1 MAHVTVNGIELH
13 YERVGEGPP
22 LLLLHGLGSSA
33 RDWENQVSHFQGS
46 RELIVPDFSGHGRSD
61 KPDGPHSIESF
72 ASDIAGLV
80 DGLGIGPT
88 PVVGISLGGMV
99 GFQLVADRPDLV
111 ARLIAV
117 NALPAFEMTRISQR
131 LQVAIR
137 KIITKRLSMK
147 KIGDVLSKRLF
158 TDPDMDELRAKM
170 VERWAENDKAA
181 YESTFQAILVWPGV
195 MGAMAETDVP
205 ITVISSDLDYVA
217 PDDKQPYIDAMP
229 TAEMIV
235 IENAHHAVPME
246 RPDRFNAAL
255 EAALT

>member
-13 YERVGEGPP
+13 YDRVGEGPP

-33 RDWENQVSHFQGS
+33 RDWENQVSHFRDS
-46 RELIVPDFSGHGRSD
+46 RELIVPDFRGHGRSA
-61 KPDGPHSIESF
+61 KPDGPYSIAGF
-72 ASDIAGLV
+72 TSDIAGLV
-80 DGLGIGPT
+80 DELGIGPA

-111 ARLIAV
+111 DRLIAV

-131 LQVAIR
+131 IQVAIR
-137 KIITKRLSMK
+137 KIITKRLSME

-158 TDPDMDELRAKM
+158 TDPDMDEQRAKM
-170 VERWAENDKAA
+170 VVRWAENDKAA
-181 YESTFQAILVWPGV
+181 YESTFQAILGWPGV
-195 MGAMAETDVP
+195 MGAMAETEVP
-205 ITVISSDLDYVA
+205 VTVISSDLDYLA

-229 TAEMIV
+229 TADVIV

-255 EAALT
+255 EAALA

>member
-13 YERVGEGPP
+13 YDRVGDGPP

-33 RDWENQVSHFQGS
+33 RDWENQVSHFKGS
-46 RELIVPDFSGHGRSD
+46 REVIVPDFRGHGRSD
-61 KPDGPHSIESF
+61 KPDGPYSIEGF
-72 ASDIAGLV
+72 ASDIAGLI
-80 DGLGIGPT
+80 DELGIGPA

-111 ARLIAV
+111 DHLIAV
-117 NALPAFEMTRISQR
+117 NALQAFEMTRISQR
-131 LQVAIR
+131 IQVAIR
-137 KIITKRLSMK
+137 KVITKRLSME

-158 TDPDMDELRAKM
+158 TDPDMDELRAQM

-181 YESTFQAILVWPGV
+181 YESTFRAILAWSGV
-195 MGAMAETDVP
+195 KAEMSQTETR
-205 ITVISSDLDYVA
+205 ITVISSDLDYLA

-229 TAEMIV
+229 TAESIV
-235 IENAHHAVPME
+235 IEDAHHAVPME

-255 EAALT
+255 ETALA